1 MNKQDSL
8 YGFCKV
14 TTTPIRLEIRDASEM
29 ISQLLFVKSI
39 HFAKKKMGDLAFS

>member
-14 TTTPIRLEIRDASEM
+14 TTTPMRSEILDASEM
-29 ISQLLFVKSI
+29 ISQLLFGQRI
-39 HFAKKKMGDLAFS
+39 HFYEKKM